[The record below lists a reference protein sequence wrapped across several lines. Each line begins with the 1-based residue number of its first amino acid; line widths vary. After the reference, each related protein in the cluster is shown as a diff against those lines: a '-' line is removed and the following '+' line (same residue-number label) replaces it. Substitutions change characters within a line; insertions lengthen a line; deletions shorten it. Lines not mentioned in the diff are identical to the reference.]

1 MQVSTITSSL
11 NWLFAFLVTKFEVNL
26 EDAINTSGAYW
37 LYGSICALAVIFIF
51 LVIPETRGKTPEQM
65 KAHFAKT

>member
-1 MQVSTITSSL
+1 M
-11 NWLFAFLVTKFEVNL
+11 TKFEVNL